1 MDSSMYAY
9 LTGAAM
15 AAFGW
20 ALRTIYQKLIAQDV
34 KLEKLEIS
42 HAEVKV
48 TLLGQN
54 GLNGIN
60 GTVKEIK
67 EDIVAIAKRLDQAG
81 G

>member
-9 LTGAAM
+9 LTGAGM
-15 AAFGW
+15 AAIGW
-20 ALRTIYQKLIAQDV
+20 ALRTIYQKLVAQDV
-34 KLEKLEIS
+34 LLAKLQVG
-42 HAEVKV
+42 HAELKV

-67 EDIVAIAKRLDQAG
+67 EDVATLTKRIEVAG
-81 G
+81 A